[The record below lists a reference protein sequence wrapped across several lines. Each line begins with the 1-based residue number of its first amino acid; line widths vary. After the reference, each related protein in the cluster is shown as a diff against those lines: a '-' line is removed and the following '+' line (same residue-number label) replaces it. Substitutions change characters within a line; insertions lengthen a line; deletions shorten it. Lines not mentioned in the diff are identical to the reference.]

1 MQSWPGRALGVPDG
15 QRRLAPI
22 GCIIIIGG
30 DSVPVPSPSPDPD
43 PDPDPEPDPKDENS
57 FLRKV
62 TDKIG
67 TAKTQNGV
75 KVGVKPGQTCQ
86 DARASQGPIMAQK
99 WPKNRTNFEVA
110 LGNWMGFF
118 IGFSA
123 VFSAAPKELSDT

>member
-30 DSVPVPSPSPDPD
+30 DSVPVPSPSP
-43 PDPDPEPDPKDENS
+43 EPDPKDENS

-75 KVGVKPGQTCQ
+75 KVGVKPGHTCQ

-99 WPKNRTNFEVA
+99 WPKNRTNFDVA